1 MKLEV
6 QNVSYTYAH
15 TRGYKPSAQ
24 ANTKADIKTNIK
36 TNIKADAKT
45 DIKANTKTDIKANT
59 KADALVLN
67 DVSFSISSGEM
78 IAFLGKN
85 GAGKTTL
92 LRIIPSFLTPLG
104 GDVLI
109 DGVSVRSMSLQDKAK
124 AIAYIPQFS
133 QTAFAYTVRE
143 SVLMGKSPHISLF
156 NKPSKN
162 DERRAL
168 EILEEL
174 GILALADRPTNK
186 ISGGE
191 RQLVLIARALM
202 QDAKL
207 LILDEPT
214 SFLDYSNQLLVLEKT
229 YELVKKGYACLYS
242 THNPD
247 LALAYSTRVLAM
259 DKGKIAFS
267 MKPEELEG
275 SDALSSIY
283 KRPLIVERTQAGRL
297 ICVPQ

>member
-15 TRGYKPSAQ
+15 THAHKPSAK

-36 TNIKADAKT
+36 ADV
-45 DIKANTKTDIKANT
+45 
-59 KADALVLN
+59 LVLN

-109 DGVSVRSMSLQDKAK
+109 DGVPVHSMSLQDKAK

-133 QTAFAYTVRE
+133 QTAFAYTVKE
-143 SVLMGKSPHISLF
+143 SVLMGRSPHISLF
-156 NKPSKN
+156 SEPSRE

-168 EILEEL
+168 EILKEL

>member
-24 ANTKADIKTNIK
+24 ANTKAG
-36 TNIKADAKT
+36 
-45 DIKANTKTDIKANT
+45 IKANTKTDIKANT

-92 LRIIPSFLTPLG
+92 LRIIPSFLTPLS

-109 DGVSVRSMSLQDKAK
+109 DGVSVHSMPLQDKAK

-143 SVLMGKSPHISLF
+143 SVLMGRSPHISLF
-156 NKPSKN
+156 SKPSKN

-174 GILALADRPTNK
+174 GILALVDRPTNE

-229 YELVKKGYACLYS
+229 YKLVKKGYACLYS

>member
-6 QNVSYTYAH
+6 QNVSYTYEH
-15 TRGYKPSAQ
+15 ERKPMGLHNPHDFQTRMY
-24 ANTKADIKTNIK
+24 
-36 TNIKADAKT
+36 KT
-45 DIKANTKTDIKANT
+45 DT
-59 KADALVLN
+59 LVLK
-67 DVSFSISSGEM
+67 DVSFTISSGEM
-78 IAFLGKN
+78 VAFLGKN

-92 LRIIPSFLTPLG
+92 LRIIPSFLTPLN
-104 GDVLI
+104 GDILV
-109 DGVSVRSMSLQDKAK
+109 DEVSVRSMSLHNKAK

-133 QTAFAYTVRE
+133 QTAFAYTVKE
-143 SVLMGKSPHISLF
+143 SVLMGRSPYISMF
-156 NKPSKN
+156 SRPSKQ
-162 DERRAL
+162 DEKRAF
-168 EILEEL
+168 EILDEL
-174 GILALADRPTNK
+174 GILDLAGRPTNE

-229 YELVKKGYACLYS
+229 MELTRKGYACLYS

-259 DKGKIAFS
+259 DKGRIAFS
-267 MKPEELEG
+267 VKPTELEG

>member
-6 QNVSYTYAH
+6 RNVSYTYAH
-15 TRGYKPSAQ
+15 ARAHCSKPSA
-24 ANTKADIKTNIK
+24 
-36 TNIKADAKT
+36 KADA
-45 DIKANTKTDIKANT
+45 
-59 KADALVLN
+59 KADALVLD

-92 LRIIPSFLTPLG
+92 LRIIPSFLTPLS

-133 QTAFAYTVRE
+133 QTAFAYTVKE
-143 SVLMGKSPHISLF
+143 SVLMGRSPHISLF
-156 NKPSKN
+156 SKPSLD

-168 EILEEL
+168 EILQEL
-174 GILALADRPTNK
+174 GILGLADRPTNE

-202 QDAKL
+202 QDARL

-214 SFLDYSNQLLVLEKT
+214 SFLDYSNQLLVLEKAM
-229 YELVKKGYACLYS
+229 ELTSKGYACLYS

-259 DKGKIAFS
+259 DKGRIAFS
-267 MKPEELEG
+267 VKPEELEG

-283 KRPLIVERTQAGRL
+283 KRPLVVERTQAGRL

>member
-6 QNVSYTYAH
+6 QNVSSTYEH
-15 TRGYKPSAQ
+15 ERKPMGLHNPHDFQTRMY
-24 ANTKADIKTNIK
+24 
-36 TNIKADAKT
+36 KT
-45 DIKANTKTDIKANT
+45 DT
-59 KADALVLN
+59 LVLK
-67 DVSFSISSGEM
+67 DVSFTISSGEM
-78 IAFLGKN
+78 VAFLGKN

-92 LRIIPSFLTPLG
+92 LRIIPSFLTPLN
-104 GDVLI
+104 GDILV
-109 DGVSVRSMSLQDKAK
+109 DEVSVRSMSLHNKAK

-133 QTAFAYTVRE
+133 QTAFAYTVKE
-143 SVLMGKSPHISLF
+143 SVLMGRSPYISMF
-156 NKPSKN
+156 SRPSKQ
-162 DERRAL
+162 DEKRAF
-168 EILEEL
+168 EILDEL
-174 GILALADRPTNK
+174 GILDLAGRPTNE

-229 YELVKKGYACLYS
+229 MELTRKGYACLYS

-259 DKGKIAFS
+259 DKGRIAFS
-267 MKPEELEG
+267 VKPTELEG

>member
-6 QNVSYTYAH
+6 QNVSYTYEH
-15 TRGYKPSAQ
+15 DRKPMGLHNPHDFQTRIYK
-24 ANTKADIKTNIK
+24 T
-36 TNIKADAKT
+36 
-45 DIKANTKTDIKANT
+45 
-59 KADALVLN
+59 DALVLN

-92 LRIIPSFLTPLG
+92 LRIIPSFLTPLS

-109 DGVSVRSMSLQDKAK
+109 DGVSVHSMPLQDKAK

-143 SVLMGKSPHISLF
+143 SVLMGRSPYISMF
-156 NKPSKN
+156 SRPSMQ
-162 DERRAL
+162 DEKRAF
-168 EILEEL
+168 EILDEL
-174 GILALADRPTNK
+174 GILDLASRPTNE

>member
-15 TRGYKPSAQ
+15 TRSYKPSAQ
-24 ANTKADIKTNIK
+24 ANTKAG
-36 TNIKADAKT
+36 
-45 DIKANTKTDIKANT
+45 IKANTKTDIKANT

-92 LRIIPSFLTPLG
+92 LRIIPSFLTPLS

-109 DGVSVRSMSLQDKAK
+109 DGVSVHSMPLQDKAK

-143 SVLMGKSPHISLF
+143 SVLMGRSPYISMF
-156 NKPSKN
+156 SRPSKQ
-162 DERRAL
+162 DEKRAF
-168 EILEEL
+168 EILDEL
-174 GILALADRPTNK
+174 GILDLAGRPTNE

-283 KRPLIVERTQAGRL
+283 KRLLIVERTQAGRL

>member
-6 QNVSYTYAH
+6 RNVSYTYAH
-15 TRGYKPSAQ
+15 TRGRKPSAK
-24 ANTKADIKTNIK
+24 ANTKAG
-36 TNIKADAKT
+36 
-45 DIKANTKTDIKANT
+45 IKANT
-59 KADALVLN
+59 KADALVLDN
-67 DVSFSISSGEM
+67 VSFSISSGEM

-92 LRIIPSFLTPLG
+92 LRIIPSFLTSLG

-109 DGVSVRSMSLQDKAK
+109 DGVPVHSMSLQDKAK

-133 QTAFAYTVRE
+133 QTAFAYTVKE
-143 SVLMGKSPHISLF
+143 SVLMGRSPHISLF
-156 NKPSKN
+156 SKPSKN

-168 EILEEL
+168 EILQEL
-174 GILALADRPTNK
+174 GILALVDRPTNE

-229 YELVKKGYACLYS
+229 NELVKKGYACLYS

-275 SDALSSIY
+275 SDALSAIY

>member
-1 MKLEV
+1 M
-6 QNVSYTYAH
+6 
-15 TRGYKPSAQ
+15 
-24 ANTKADIKTNIK
+24 
-36 TNIKADAKT
+36 
-45 DIKANTKTDIKANT
+45 
-59 KADALVLN
+59 
-67 DVSFSISSGEM
+67 
-78 IAFLGKN
+78 AFLGKN

-92 LRIIPSFLTPLG
+92 LRIIPSFLTPLS
-104 GDVLI
+104 GDILV
-109 DGVSVRSMSLQDKAK
+109 DEVSVRSMSLHDKAK

-133 QTAFAYTVRE
+133 QTAFAYTVKE
-143 SVLMGKSPHISLF
+143 SVLMGRSPYISMF
-156 NKPSKN
+156 SRPSKQ
-162 DERRAL
+162 DEKRAF
-168 EILEEL
+168 EILDEL
-174 GILALADRPTNK
+174 GILDLAGRPTNE

-229 YELVKKGYACLYS
+229 MELTRKGYACLYS

-283 KRPLIVERTQAGRL
+283 KRSLIVERTQAGRL

>member
-6 QNVSYTYAH
+6 QNVSYTYEH
-15 TRGYKPSAQ
+15 DSKPMGLHNPRDRKPMGLHNPHDFQTRIY
-24 ANTKADIKTNIK
+24 
-36 TNIKADAKT
+36 KT
-45 DIKANTKTDIKANT
+45 DT
-59 KADALVLN
+59 LVLN

-92 LRIIPSFLTPLG
+92 LRIIPSFLTPLS

-109 DGVSVRSMSLQDKAK
+109 DGVSVHSMPLQDKAK

-143 SVLMGKSPHISLF
+143 SVLMGRSPHISLF
-156 NKPSKN
+156 SKPSKN

-174 GILALADRPTNK
+174 GILALVDRPTNE

-229 YELVKKGYACLYS
+229 MELTRKGYACLYS

-259 DKGKIAFS
+259 DKGRIAFS
-267 MKPEELEG
+267 VKPAELEG

-283 KRPLIVERTQAGRL
+283 KRPLMVERTHTGRL

>member
-6 QNVSYTYAH
+6 RNVSYTYAH

-24 ANTKADIKTNIK
+24 ANTKAG
-36 TNIKADAKT
+36 
-45 DIKANTKTDIKANT
+45 IKANTKTDIKANT

-92 LRIIPSFLTPLG
+92 LRIIPSFLTPLS

-109 DGVSVRSMSLQDKAK
+109 DGVSVHSMPLQDKAK

-143 SVLMGKSPHISLF
+143 SVLMGRSPHISLF
-156 NKPSKN
+156 SKPSKN

-174 GILALADRPTNK
+174 GILALVDRPTNE

-283 KRPLIVERTQAGRL
+283 KRSLIVERTQAGRL

>member
-6 QNVSYTYAH
+6 QNVSYTYEH
-15 TRGYKPSAQ
+15 DRKPMGLHNPHDFQTRIY
-24 ANTKADIKTNIK
+24 
-36 TNIKADAKT
+36 KT
-45 DIKANTKTDIKANT
+45 DT
-59 KADALVLN
+59 LVLK
-67 DVSFSISSGEM
+67 DVSFTISSGEM
-78 IAFLGKN
+78 VAFLGKN

-109 DGVSVRSMSLQDKAK
+109 DGVPVHSMSLQDKAK

-133 QTAFAYTVRE
+133 QMAFAYTVKE
-143 SVLMGKSPHISLF
+143 SVLMGRSPHISLF
-156 NKPSKN
+156 SKPSRE

-168 EILEEL
+168 EILQEL
-174 GILALADRPTNK
+174 GILALADRPTNE

-202 QDAKL
+202 QDARL

>member
-6 QNVSYTYAH
+6 QNVSYTYEH
-15 TRGYKPSAQ
+15 DRKPMGLHNPHDFQTRIYK
-24 ANTKADIKTNIK
+24 T
-36 TNIKADAKT
+36 
-45 DIKANTKTDIKANT
+45 
-59 KADALVLN
+59 DALVLN

-92 LRIIPSFLTPLG
+92 LRIIPSFLTPLS

-109 DGVSVRSMSLQDKAK
+109 DGVSVHSMPLQDKAK

-143 SVLMGKSPHISLF
+143 SVLIGRSPYISMF
-156 NKPSKN
+156 SRPSMQ
-162 DERRAL
+162 DEKRAF
-168 EILEEL
+168 EILDEL
-174 GILALADRPTNK
+174 GILDLASRPTNE

>member
-6 QNVSYTYAH
+6 RNVSYTYAH
-15 TRGYKPSAQ
+15 THARKPSAK
-24 ANTKADIKTNIK
+24 ANTKA
-36 TNIKADAKT
+36 

-109 DGVSVRSMSLQDKAK
+109 DGVPVHSMSLQDKAK

-133 QTAFAYTVRE
+133 QTAFAYTVKE
-143 SVLMGKSPHISLF
+143 SVLMGRSPYISMF
-156 NKPSKN
+156 SRPSKQ
-162 DERRAL
+162 DEKRAF
-168 EILEEL
+168 EILDEL
-174 GILALADRPTNK
+174 GILDLAGRPTNE

-267 MKPEELEG
+267 KKPEELEG
-275 SDALSSIY
+275 NDALSSIY

>member
-6 QNVSYTYAH
+6 QNVSYTYEH
-15 TRGYKPSAQ
+15 DRKPMGLHNPHDFQTRIY
-24 ANTKADIKTNIK
+24 
-36 TNIKADAKT
+36 KT
-45 DIKANTKTDIKANT
+45 DT
-59 KADALVLN
+59 LVLK
-67 DVSFSISSGEM
+67 DVSFTISSGEM
-78 IAFLGKN
+78 VAFLGKN
-85 GAGKTTL
+85 GAGKTTM
-92 LRIIPSFLTPLG
+92 LRIIPSFLTPLS
-104 GDVLI
+104 GDILV
-109 DGVSVRSMSLQDKAK
+109 DEVSVRSMSLHDKAK

-133 QTAFAYTVRE
+133 QTAFAYTVKE
-143 SVLMGKSPHISLF
+143 SVLMGRSPYISMF
-156 NKPSKN
+156 SRPSKQ
-162 DERRAL
+162 DEKRAF
-168 EILEEL
+168 EILDEL
-174 GILALADRPTNK
+174 GILDLAGRPTNE

-229 YELVKKGYACLYS
+229 MELTRKGYACLYS

-259 DKGKIAFS
+259 DKGRIAFS
-267 MKPEELEG
+267 VKPAELEG

>member
-6 QNVSYTYAH
+6 RNVSYTYEH
-15 TRGYKPSAQ
+15 DRKPSAK
-24 ANTKADIKTNIK
+24 ANTKADIKTNI
-36 TNIKADAKT
+36 
-45 DIKANTKTDIKANT
+45 

-92 LRIIPSFLTPLG
+92 LRIIPSFLTPLS

-109 DGVSVRSMSLQDKAK
+109 DGVPVHSMSLQDKAK

-133 QTAFAYTVRE
+133 QTAFAYTVKE
-143 SVLMGKSPHISLF
+143 SVLMGRSPHISLF
-156 NKPSKN
+156 SKPSRE

-168 EILEEL
+168 EILQEL
-174 GILALADRPTNK
+174 GILALADRPTNE

>member
-6 QNVSYTYAH
+6 RNVSYTYAH
-15 TRGYKPSAQ
+15 ARKPSAK
-24 ANTKADIKTNIK
+24 ANTKAG
-36 TNIKADAKT
+36 
-45 DIKANTKTDIKANT
+45 IKANTKTDIKANT

-109 DGVSVRSMSLQDKAK
+109 DGVPVHSMSLQAKAK

-133 QTAFAYTVRE
+133 QTAFAYTVKE
-143 SVLMGKSPHISLF
+143 SVLMGRSPHISLF
-156 NKPSKN
+156 SKPSKN

-174 GILALADRPTNK
+174 GILALADRPTNE

-275 SDALSSIY
+275 SNALSSIY

>member
-6 QNVSYTYAH
+6 QNVSYTYEH
-15 TRGYKPSAQ
+15 DRTPRGLHNPHDFQTRIY
-24 ANTKADIKTNIK
+24 
-36 TNIKADAKT
+36 KT
-45 DIKANTKTDIKANT
+45 DT
-59 KADALVLN
+59 LVLK
-67 DVSFSISSGEM
+67 DVSFTISSGEM
-78 IAFLGKN
+78 VAFLGKN

-92 LRIIPSFLTPLG
+92 LRIIPSFLTPLS
-104 GDVLI
+104 GDILV
-109 DGVSVRSMSLQDKAK
+109 DEVSVRSMSLHDKAK

-133 QTAFAYTVRE
+133 QTAFAYTVKE
-143 SVLMGKSPHISLF
+143 SVLMGRSPYISMF
-156 NKPSKN
+156 SRPSKQ
-162 DERRAL
+162 DEKRAF
-168 EILEEL
+168 EILDEL
-174 GILALADRPTNK
+174 GILDLAGRPTNE

-229 YELVKKGYACLYS
+229 MELTRKGYACLYS

-259 DKGKIAFS
+259 DKGRIAFS
-267 MKPEELEG
+267 VKPAELEG

-283 KRPLIVERTQAGRL
+283 KRPLMVERTHTGRL

>member
-24 ANTKADIKTNIK
+24 ANTKAG
-36 TNIKADAKT
+36 
-45 DIKANTKTDIKANT
+45 IKANTKT
-59 KADALVLN
+59 DALVLN

-109 DGVSVRSMSLQDKAK
+109 DGVSVHSMPLQDKAK

-143 SVLMGKSPHISLF
+143 SVLMGRSPHISLF
-156 NKPSKN
+156 SKPSKN

-174 GILALADRPTNK
+174 GILALADRPTNE

>member
-6 QNVSYTYAH
+6 QNVSYTYEH
-15 TRGYKPSAQ
+15 DRKPMGLHNPHDFQTRIY
-24 ANTKADIKTNIK
+24 
-36 TNIKADAKT
+36 KT
-45 DIKANTKTDIKANT
+45 DT
-59 KADALVLN
+59 LVLK
-67 DVSFSISSGEM
+67 DVSFTISSGEM
-78 IAFLGKN
+78 VAFLGKN

-92 LRIIPSFLTPLG
+92 LRIIPSFLTPLS
-104 GDVLI
+104 GDILV
-109 DGVSVRSMSLQDKAK
+109 DEVSVRSMSLHDKAK

-133 QTAFAYTVRE
+133 QTAFAYTVKE
-143 SVLMGKSPHISLF
+143 SVLMGRSPHISLF
-156 NKPSKN
+156 SKPSRE

-168 EILEEL
+168 EILQEL
-174 GILALADRPTNK
+174 GILALADRPTNEL
-186 ISGGE
+186 SGGE

-229 YELVKKGYACLYS
+229 YELVKRGYACLYS

-283 KRPLIVERTQAGRL
+283 KRSLIVERTQAGRL

>member
-6 QNVSYTYAH
+6 RNVSYTYAH
-15 TRGYKPSAQ
+15 ARKPSAK

-36 TNIKADAKT
+36 TNI
-45 DIKANTKTDIKANT
+45 

-92 LRIIPSFLTPLG
+92 LRIIPSFLTPLS

-267 MKPEELEG
+267 KKPEELEG

>member
-6 QNVSYTYAH
+6 QNVSYTYEH
-15 TRGYKPSAQ
+15 DRKPRGLHNPHDRKPMGLHNPHDFQTRIY
-24 ANTKADIKTNIK
+24 
-36 TNIKADAKT
+36 KT
-45 DIKANTKTDIKANT
+45 DT
-59 KADALVLN
+59 LVLK
-67 DVSFSISSGEM
+67 DVSFTISSGEM

-174 GILALADRPTNK
+174 GILALVDRPTNE

-259 DKGKIAFS
+259 DKGRIAFS
-267 MKPEELEG
+267 VKPAELEG

-283 KRPLIVERTQAGRL
+283 KRPLMVERTHTGRL

>member
-6 QNVSYTYAH
+6 RNVSYTYAH

-24 ANTKADIKTNIK
+24 ANTKAG
-36 TNIKADAKT
+36 
-45 DIKANTKTDIKANT
+45 IKANTKTDIKANT

-109 DGVSVRSMSLQDKAK
+109 DGVPVHSMSLQDKAK

-133 QTAFAYTVRE
+133 QTAFAYTVKE
-143 SVLMGKSPHISLF
+143 SVLMGRSPHISLF
-156 NKPSKN
+156 SKPSRE

-168 EILEEL
+168 EILQEL
-174 GILALADRPTNK
+174 GILALADRPTNE

-229 YELVKKGYACLYS
+229 YELVKRGYACLYS

-283 KRPLIVERTQAGRL
+283 KRSLIVERTQAGRL

>member
-6 QNVSYTYAH
+6 QNVSYTYEH
-15 TRGYKPSAQ
+15 DRKPMGLHNPHDFQTRIY
-24 ANTKADIKTNIK
+24 
-36 TNIKADAKT
+36 KT
-45 DIKANTKTDIKANT
+45 DT
-59 KADALVLN
+59 LVLK
-67 DVSFSISSGEM
+67 DVSFTISSGEM
-78 IAFLGKN
+78 VAFLGKN

-109 DGVSVRSMSLQDKAK
+109 DGVPVHSMSLQDKAK

-133 QTAFAYTVRE
+133 QMAFAYTVKE
-143 SVLMGKSPHISLF
+143 SVLMGRSPHISLF
-156 NKPSKN
+156 SKPSRE

-168 EILEEL
+168 EILQEL
-174 GILALADRPTNK
+174 GILALADRPTNE

-202 QDAKL
+202 QDARL

-247 LALAYSTRVLAM
+247 LSLAYSTRVLAM

>member
-6 QNVSYTYAH
+6 QNVSYTYEH
-15 TRGYKPSAQ
+15 DSKPMGLHNPHDRKPMGLHNPHDFQTRIY
-24 ANTKADIKTNIK
+24 
-36 TNIKADAKT
+36 KT
-45 DIKANTKTDIKANT
+45 DT
-59 KADALVLN
+59 LVLN

-92 LRIIPSFLTPLG
+92 LRIIPSFLTPLS
-104 GDVLI
+104 GDILV
-109 DGVSVRSMSLQDKAK
+109 DEVSVRSMSLHDKAK

-133 QTAFAYTVRE
+133 QTAFAYTVKE
-143 SVLMGKSPHISLF
+143 SVLMGRSPYISMF
-156 NKPSKN
+156 SRPSKQ
-162 DERRAL
+162 DEKRAF
-168 EILEEL
+168 EILDEL
-174 GILALADRPTNK
+174 GILDLAGRPTNE

-229 YELVKKGYACLYS
+229 MELTRKGYACLYS

-259 DKGKIAFS
+259 DKGRIAFS
-267 MKPEELEG
+267 VKPAELEG

-283 KRPLIVERTQAGRL
+283 KRPLMVERTHTGRL

>member
-6 QNVSYTYAH
+6 QNVSYTYEH
-15 TRGYKPSAQ
+15 DRKPMGLHNPHDFQTRIY
-24 ANTKADIKTNIK
+24 
-36 TNIKADAKT
+36 KT
-45 DIKANTKTDIKANT
+45 DAI
-59 KADALVLN
+59 VLN

-92 LRIIPSFLTPLG
+92 LRIIPSFLTPLS

-109 DGVSVRSMSLQDKAK
+109 DGVSVHSMPLQDKAK

-133 QTAFAYTVRE
+133 QTAFAYTVKE
-143 SVLMGKSPHISLF
+143 SVLMGRSPHISLF
-156 NKPSKN
+156 SKPSKN

-174 GILALADRPTNK
+174 GILALVDRPTNE

>member
-6 QNVSYTYAH
+6 RNVSYTYPH
-15 TRGYKPSAQ
+15 GRRPGHESSRCLNSSTPK
-24 ANTKADIKTNIK
+24 TDIKTN
-36 TNIKADAKT
+36 AKT
-45 DIKANTKTDIKANT
+45 DTKT
-59 KADALVLN
+59 DALVLN

-78 IAFLGKN
+78 IAFLGRN

-109 DGVSVRSMSLQDKAK
+109 DGASVRSMSLQDKAK
-124 AIAYIPQFS
+124 AMAYIPQFS
-133 QTAFAYTVRE
+133 QTAFAYTVKE
-143 SVLMGKSPHISLF
+143 SVLMGRSPHISLF
-156 NKPSKN
+156 SKPSSD
-162 DERRAL
+162 DEKRAL
-168 EILEEL
+168 EVLDEL
-174 GILALADRPTNK
+174 GILGLAGRPTNE

-214 SFLDYSNQLLVLEKT
+214 SFLDYSNQLLVLEKAM
-229 YELVKKGYACLYS
+229 ELTRKGYACLYS

-259 DKGKIAFS
+259 DNGRIAFS
-267 MKPEELEG
+267 VKPEELDG

-283 KRPLIVERTQAGRL
+283 KRPLMVERTQAGRL

>member
-6 QNVSYTYAH
+6 RNVSYTYAH
-15 TRGYKPSAQ
+15 ARKPSAK
-24 ANTKADIKTNIK
+24 ANTKADIKTNI
-36 TNIKADAKT
+36 
-45 DIKANTKTDIKANT
+45 

-109 DGVSVRSMSLQDKAK
+109 DGVPVHSMSLQDKAK

-133 QTAFAYTVRE
+133 QTAFAYTVKE
-143 SVLMGKSPHISLF
+143 SVLMGRSPHISLF
-156 NKPSKN
+156 SKPSRE

-168 EILEEL
+168 EILQEL
-174 GILALADRPTNK
+174 GILALADRPTNE

-202 QDAKL
+202 QDARL

-259 DKGKIAFS
+259 DKGRIAFS
-267 MKPEELEG
+267 VKPAELEG

-283 KRPLIVERTQAGRL
+283 KRPLMVERTHTGRL

>member
-6 QNVSYTYAH
+6 QNVSYTYEH
-15 TRGYKPSAQ
+15 DRKPMGLHNPHDFQTRIY
-24 ANTKADIKTNIK
+24 
-36 TNIKADAKT
+36 KT
-45 DIKANTKTDIKANT
+45 DT
-59 KADALVLN
+59 LVLK
-67 DVSFSISSGEM
+67 DVSFTISSGEM
-78 IAFLGKN
+78 VAFLGKN

-92 LRIIPSFLTPLG
+92 LRIIPSFLTPLS
-104 GDVLI
+104 GDILV
-109 DGVSVRSMSLQDKAK
+109 DEVSVRSMSLHDKAK

-133 QTAFAYTVRE
+133 QTAFAYTVKE

-267 MKPEELEG
+267 KKPEELEG

-283 KRPLIVERTQAGRL
+283 KRPLMVERTHTGRL

>member
-6 QNVSYTYAH
+6 QNVSYTYEH
-15 TRGYKPSAQ
+15 DSKPMGLHNPHDSKPMGLHNPHDFQTRIY
-24 ANTKADIKTNIK
+24 
-36 TNIKADAKT
+36 KT
-45 DIKANTKTDIKANT
+45 DT
-59 KADALVLN
+59 LVLK
-67 DVSFSISSGEM
+67 DVSFTISSGEM
-78 IAFLGKN
+78 VAFLGKN
-85 GAGKTTL
+85 GAGKTTM
-92 LRIIPSFLTPLG
+92 LRIIPSFLTPLS
-104 GDVLI
+104 GDILV
-109 DGVSVRSMSLQDKAK
+109 DEVSVRSMSLHDKAK

-133 QTAFAYTVRE
+133 QTAFAYTVKE
-143 SVLMGKSPHISLF
+143 SVLMGRSPYISMF
-156 NKPSKN
+156 SRPSKQ
-162 DERRAL
+162 DEKRAF
-168 EILEEL
+168 EILDEL
-174 GILALADRPTNK
+174 GILDLAGRPTNE

-229 YELVKKGYACLYS
+229 MELTRKGYACLYS

-259 DKGKIAFS
+259 DNGKIAFS

>member
-15 TRGYKPSAQ
+15 TRSYKPSAQ
-24 ANTKADIKTNIK
+24 ANTKAG
-36 TNIKADAKT
+36 
-45 DIKANTKTDIKANT
+45 IKANTKTDIKANT

-92 LRIIPSFLTPLG
+92 LRIIPSFLTPLS

-109 DGVSVRSMSLQDKAK
+109 DGVSVHSMPLQDKAK

-143 SVLMGKSPHISLF
+143 SVLMGRSPYISMF
-156 NKPSKN
+156 SRPSKQ
-162 DERRAL
+162 DEKRAF
-168 EILEEL
+168 EILDEL
-174 GILALADRPTNK
+174 GILDLAGRPTNE

-229 YELVKKGYACLYS
+229 MELTRKGYACLYS

-283 KRPLIVERTQAGRL
+283 KRSLIVERTQAGRL

>member
-6 QNVSYTYAH
+6 RNVSYTYAH
-15 TRGYKPSAQ
+15 ARKPSAK
-24 ANTKADIKTNIK
+24 ANTKADIKTNI
-36 TNIKADAKT
+36 
-45 DIKANTKTDIKANT
+45 

-92 LRIIPSFLTPLG
+92 LRIIPSFLTPLC

-109 DGVSVRSMSLQDKAK
+109 DGVSVHSMSLQDKAK

-133 QTAFAYTVRE
+133 QTAFAYTVKE
-143 SVLMGKSPHISLF
+143 SVLMGRSPHISLF
-156 NKPSKN
+156 SKPSKN

-168 EILEEL
+168 EILQEL
-174 GILALADRPTNK
+174 GILALVDRPTNE

-247 LALAYSTRVLAM
+247 LALEYSTRVLAM

>member
-6 QNVSYTYAH
+6 RNVSYTYAH
-15 TRGYKPSAQ
+15 THARKPSAK

-36 TNIKADAKT
+36 ADA
-45 DIKANTKTDIKANT
+45 KTDIKANT

-267 MKPEELEG
+267 KKPEELEG

-283 KRPLIVERTQAGRL
+283 KRPLIVERTQTGRL

>member
-6 QNVSYTYAH
+6 QNVSYTYEH
-15 TRGYKPSAQ
+15 DRKPMGLHNPHDFQTRIY
-24 ANTKADIKTNIK
+24 
-36 TNIKADAKT
+36 KT
-45 DIKANTKTDIKANT
+45 DAI
-59 KADALVLN
+59 VLN

-92 LRIIPSFLTPLG
+92 LRIIPSFLTPLS

-109 DGVSVRSMSLQDKAK
+109 DGVSVHSMPLQDKAK

-143 SVLMGKSPHISLF
+143 SVLMGRSPYISMF
-156 NKPSKN
+156 SRPSMQ
-162 DERRAL
+162 DEKRAF
-168 EILEEL
+168 EILDEL
-174 GILALADRPTNK
+174 GILDLAGRPTNE

>member
-6 QNVSYTYAH
+6 RNVSYTYAH

-24 ANTKADIKTNIK
+24 ANTKAG
-36 TNIKADAKT
+36 
-45 DIKANTKTDIKANT
+45 IKANTKTDIKANT

-92 LRIIPSFLTPLG
+92 LRIIPSFLTPLS

-109 DGVSVRSMSLQDKAK
+109 DGVSVHSMPLQDKAK

-133 QTAFAYTVRE
+133 QTAFAYTVKE
-143 SVLMGKSPHISLF
+143 SVLMGRSPHISLF
-156 NKPSKN
+156 SKPSKN

-174 GILALADRPTNK
+174 GILALVDRPTNE